1 MIGAEARILS
11 AAAARFAMLEAAR
24 AAEVSAGM
32 YSIRPTPTLRDRRGT
47 KRSAG
52 SACQNHDRT
61 EETTGAGPNEL
72 KDSLISK
79 SLTVPVQAWRTVAA
93 TTAVAMLLCNA
104 HRSAFSLLVPQVA
117 AHFELAASDVGMLQ
131 SAMLVGYL
139 VGQLPAGRLSDSLGG
154 ERVMIGSLLL
164 WSISLVASGAVTSLP
179 SLLLTRAAMGLF
191 SACAM
196 PGVSAM
202 AAAWVPQASRS
213 GVVAAIYAVFN
224 LGGVVGMLVVPW
236 LASAAG
242 WRGAL
247 AWAGAAGVT
256 WACVATVTLWRLVS
270 GHPHRPCNDKITVNS
285 ASPLTAPTMLVS
297 TAAATAASMSKAG
310 SVAKAGTAWNSA
322 PDLTAVAPASSS
334 LEEPM
339 FGEEEQQQE
348 QQQEEEEEEEEQQQ

>member
-1 MIGAEARILS
+1 
-11 AAAARFAMLEAAR
+11 
-24 AAEVSAGM
+24 
-32 YSIRPTPTLRDRRGT
+32 
-47 KRSAG
+47 
-52 SACQNHDRT
+52 
-61 EETTGAGPNEL
+61 
-72 KDSLISK
+72 
-79 SLTVPVQAWRTVAA
+79 
-93 TTAVAMLLCNA
+93 MLLCNA

-164 WSISLVASGAVTSLP
+164 WSISLVASGTVTSLP

-236 LASAAG
+236 LALAAG

-247 AWAGAAGVT
+247 AWAGAAVRQ
-256 WACVATVTLWRLVS
+256 AMHV
-270 GHPHRPCNDKITVNS
+270 
-285 ASPLTAPTMLVS
+285 VS
-297 TAAATAASMSKAG
+297 TLGCALSMLPLALRGGSGSLGPAEATAWLVVYNACYGFSFGGFHPYIQDVAG
-310 SVAKAGTAWNSA
+310 GSAGLLTGLTNSCSIA
-322 PDLTAVAPASSS
+322 MGIMGNLCTGALVQMTGTFSTVFVVTMALYLSSCCVFLAVLKLQPIQ
-334 LEEPM
+334 L
-339 FGEEEQQQE
+339 
-348 QQQEEEEEEEEQQQ
+348 